1 MSNSGMKAF
10 LKRSV
15 SFLVTA
21 AIVVISVS
29 VSATV
34 SDDYAKAFDAYYSA
48 DLKSTDPSAVNIQ
61 EQWEVSN
68 SKLYRKSINDQWNSN
83 TVKNVSLLYYNA
95 REYYNF
101 EMETEFSH
109 VTNGD
114 NLVAFFG
121 FGAKKGSSW
130 MNNKGDTALSVNPTH
145 GAIINAKNEMWV
157 STVDE
162 RLAAQDKAYKMN
174 DVHKLKI
181 RMVEKSY
188 TVWLDGYKVASGTNS
203 SYTGGYIYF
212 GSNAFKTYFAIPKIT
227 ALHAMMNTEALT
239 SYYTESIKEND
250 TLDSA
255 DFADYWKLNS
265 ESTAAERTDKNTA
278 ALNDGNSNMAVL
290 YATAAVY
297 DNFESTFTL
306 ANRTAPTDK
315 AVVFGFGGK
324 DGENWRL
331 TEGACAFAMTS
342 DGELYEA
349 VSGKKL
355 TEKSAREV
363 IKQKTGADNWGD
375 THEIK
380 LNVFEKSYSV
390 AVDGYE
396 IFSGYAENY
405 ASGLLFVGASAA
417 GVSAGA
423 FEVKTIKSFS
433 DFTAYRAASMKGDK
447 KPEKSKLSS
456 NWKLNENG
464 TLESRGI
471 TGGAYAL
478 LINTADIYRDFEL
491 EIEYSAPS
499 NMVSTGLAAFG
510 FGGEAGSNLS
520 DSGSFGYLL
529 HSAGAV
535 LNASNEAWITGNG
548 KDAVSQAKAAGKT
561 YTPAALHKLAV
572 TVDSRKVTVKIDSYT
587 VASFTVN
594 ESYKGGNLWFA
605 AKADGV
611 VFKSFTAKKLNVFD
625 TNIMR
630 PYHTNN
636 VTDSEFYPESQL
648 DKYWK
653 KINYDTALSRV
664 TDKDGNTNSN
674 VAILYYGTDNYS
686 NVEMTAIYENDGT
699 KRYVTFFGAGA
710 AAGTTWMNNDSD
722 IAFAVNGNGKLLNL
736 KTGVEYPEASAK
748 AQCTA
753 ENKTWDGTASHKFT
767 VRVTGD
773 SYTVKIDGYTVG
785 TGTNESYGGGCV
797 YVGSSANGVVFSKV
811 AAVGL
816 LDQTKFTPY
825 YTSNVKNAADGKTT
839 LEKEEFS
846 KRWSVNSAGRAQR
859 NFEGCTWGEDVDST
873 MSVLYYNVKE
883 YKSFDMTV
891 EYATVKGYGDWVAF
905 FGFGGTQGKSWKAA
919 DNKGDTP
926 FIIHAGGLLLNAK
939 NKSFYP
945 GTAVSD
951 AVNKDKGA
959 GAWNAEGVHTLH
971 VKVDGTSFTIW
982 IDGYKVTSGT
992 NADYTGGYI
1001 YFAANAG
1008 SVQFGEPVIK
1018 ELLDTSCYDAYYT
1031 ETLTK
1036 DDLEK
1041 VELGDKWSVTSDG
1054 LTLSRKDGKDAN
1066 PGNNEYKHLSVIY
1079 YNKAKYKN
1087 FDMTVEYAALEN
1099 MDDFSCFVG
1108 FGASKPGKSW
1118 LAESGQQSFL
1128 IHSGGGI
1135 LNPTNLFW
1143 YDGTPVSDQVYADKG
1158 AGYWKTGGIHTLRV
1172 RSEDNYFT
1180 IWIDGYLFTEAAN
1193 TKYTGG
1199 YIYFASNAQGVRF
1212 GQPSIIPL
1220 DEEEDYFDPDYRDYG
1235 WQPTAEDAYFDFTQ
1249 KRTGAENIHKYTP
1262 VTVD

>member
-1 MSNSGMKAF
+1 M
-10 LKRSV
+10 
-15 SFLVTA
+15 VTA

-61 EQWEVSN
+61 EQWELID
-68 SKLYRKSINDQWNSN
+68 SKLYRKSFNDQWNSN

-121 FGAKKGSSW
+121 FGAKKGASW
-130 MNNKGDTALSVNPTH
+130 MNNKGDTALSINPTH

-157 STVDE
+157 SMVEE

-212 GSNAFKTYFAIPKIT
+212 GSNAFRTYFAIPKIT
-227 ALHAMMNTEALT
+227 ALPAMMNTEALT
-239 SYYTESIKEND
+239 SYYTDSIKEND

-278 ALNDGNSNMAVL
+278 DLNDGNSNMAVL
-290 YATAAVY
+290 YSTAAVY

-306 ANRTAPTDK
+306 ANRTAPTDR
-315 AVVFGFGGK
+315 AVIFGFGGK

-355 TEKSAREV
+355 TEKSAREI

-423 FEVKTIKSFS
+423 FEVKIVKSFS

-499 NMVSTGLAAFG
+499 DFVSTGLAAFG

-520 DSGSFGYLL
+520 DAGSFGYLL

-535 LNASNEAWITGNG
+535 LNASNEAWITESG

-561 YTPAALHKLAV
+561 YAPAALHKLAV
-572 TVDSRKVTVKIDSYT
+572 TVDSGKVTVKIDGYT
-587 VASFTVN
+587 VASFTIN

-611 VFKSFTAKKLNVFD
+611 VFKSFAAKKLNVFD

-699 KRYVTFFGAGA
+699 ERYVTFFGVGA
-710 AAGTTWMNNDSD
+710 TAGTTWMNNDSD
-722 IAFAVNGNGKLLNL
+722 IGVCRERRRKAL
-736 KTGVEYPEASAK
+736 KF
-748 AQCTA
+748 
-753 ENKTWDGTASHKFT
+753 EN
-767 VRVTGD
+767 R
-773 SYTVKIDGYTVG
+773 
-785 TGTNESYGGGCV
+785 C
-797 YVGSSANGVVFSKV
+797 
-811 AAVGL
+811 
-816 LDQTKFTPY
+816 
-825 YTSNVKNAADGKTT
+825 
-839 LEKEEFS
+839 
-846 KRWSVNSAGRAQR
+846 
-859 NFEGCTWGEDVDST
+859 
-873 MSVLYYNVKE
+873 
-883 YKSFDMTV
+883 
-891 EYATVKGYGDWVAF
+891 
-905 FGFGGTQGKSWKAA
+905 
-919 DNKGDTP
+919 
-926 FIIHAGGLLLNAK
+926 
-939 NKSFYP
+939 
-945 GTAVSD
+945 
-951 AVNKDKGA
+951 
-959 GAWNAEGVHTLH
+959 
-971 VKVDGTSFTIW
+971 
-982 IDGYKVTSGT
+982 
-992 NADYTGGYI
+992 
-1001 YFAANAG
+1001 
-1008 SVQFGEPVIK
+1008 
-1018 ELLDTSCYDAYYT
+1018 
-1031 ETLTK
+1031 
-1036 DDLEK
+1036 
-1041 VELGDKWSVTSDG
+1041 
-1054 LTLSRKDGKDAN
+1054 
-1066 PGNNEYKHLSVIY
+1066 
-1079 YNKAKYKN
+1079 
-1087 FDMTVEYAALEN
+1087 
-1099 MDDFSCFVG
+1099 
-1108 FGASKPGKSW
+1108 
-1118 LAESGQQSFL
+1118 
-1128 IHSGGGI
+1128 
-1135 LNPTNLFW
+1135 
-1143 YDGTPVSDQVYADKG
+1143 
-1158 AGYWKTGGIHTLRV
+1158 
-1172 RSEDNYFT
+1172 
-1180 IWIDGYLFTEAAN
+1180 
-1193 TKYTGG
+1193 
-1199 YIYFASNAQGVRF
+1199 
-1212 GQPSIIPL
+1212 
-1220 DEEEDYFDPDYRDYG
+1220 
-1235 WQPTAEDAYFDFTQ
+1235 
-1249 KRTGAENIHKYTP
+1249 
-1262 VTVD
+1262 

>member
-48 DLKSTDPSAVNIQ
+48 DLKSTDPSTVNIQ

-227 ALHAMMNTEALT
+227 ALPAMMNTEALT

-265 ESTAAERTDKNTA
+265 ESTTAERTDKNTA

-290 YATAAVY
+290 YSTAAVY

-306 ANRTAPTDK
+306 ANRTAPTDR

-355 TEKSAREV
+355 TEKSAREI

-396 IFSGYAENY
+396 IFSGYTENY

-417 GVSAGA
+417 GVSVGA

-471 TGGAYAL
+471 T
-478 LINTADIYRDFEL
+478 
-491 EIEYSAPS
+491 
-499 NMVSTGLAAFG
+499 
-510 FGGEAGSNLS
+510 
-520 DSGSFGYLL
+520 
-529 HSAGAV
+529 
-535 LNASNEAWITGNG
+535 
-548 KDAVSQAKAAGKT
+548 
-561 YTPAALHKLAV
+561 
-572 TVDSRKVTVKIDSYT
+572 
-587 VASFTVN
+587 
-594 ESYKGGNLWFA
+594 
-605 AKADGV
+605 
-611 VFKSFTAKKLNVFD
+611 
-625 TNIMR
+625 
-630 PYHTNN
+630 
-636 VTDSEFYPESQL
+636 
-648 DKYWK
+648 
-653 KINYDTALSRV
+653 
-664 TDKDGNTNSN
+664 
-674 VAILYYGTDNYS
+674 
-686 NVEMTAIYENDGT
+686 
-699 KRYVTFFGAGA
+699 
-710 AAGTTWMNNDSD
+710 
-722 IAFAVNGNGKLLNL
+722 
-736 KTGVEYPEASAK
+736 
-748 AQCTA
+748 
-753 ENKTWDGTASHKFT
+753 
-767 VRVTGD
+767 
-773 SYTVKIDGYTVG
+773 
-785 TGTNESYGGGCV
+785 
-797 YVGSSANGVVFSKV
+797 
-811 AAVGL
+811 
-816 LDQTKFTPY
+816 
-825 YTSNVKNAADGKTT
+825 
-839 LEKEEFS
+839 
-846 KRWSVNSAGRAQR
+846 
-859 NFEGCTWGEDVDST
+859 
-873 MSVLYYNVKE
+873 
-883 YKSFDMTV
+883 
-891 EYATVKGYGDWVAF
+891 
-905 FGFGGTQGKSWKAA
+905 
-919 DNKGDTP
+919 
-926 FIIHAGGLLLNAK
+926 
-939 NKSFYP
+939 
-945 GTAVSD
+945 
-951 AVNKDKGA
+951 
-959 GAWNAEGVHTLH
+959 
-971 VKVDGTSFTIW
+971 
-982 IDGYKVTSGT
+982 
-992 NADYTGGYI
+992 
-1001 YFAANAG
+1001 
-1008 SVQFGEPVIK
+1008 
-1018 ELLDTSCYDAYYT
+1018 
-1031 ETLTK
+1031 
-1036 DDLEK
+1036 
-1041 VELGDKWSVTSDG
+1041 
-1054 LTLSRKDGKDAN
+1054 
-1066 PGNNEYKHLSVIY
+1066 
-1079 YNKAKYKN
+1079 
-1087 FDMTVEYAALEN
+1087 
-1099 MDDFSCFVG
+1099 
-1108 FGASKPGKSW
+1108 
-1118 LAESGQQSFL
+1118 
-1128 IHSGGGI
+1128 GGGI